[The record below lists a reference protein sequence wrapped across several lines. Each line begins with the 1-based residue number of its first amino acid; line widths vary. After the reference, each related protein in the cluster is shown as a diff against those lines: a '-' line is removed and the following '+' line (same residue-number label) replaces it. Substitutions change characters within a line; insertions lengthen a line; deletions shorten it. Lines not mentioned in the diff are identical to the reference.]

1 MIFGGNY
8 IVISSALPQYSKL
21 EHFINMFVMM
31 IIMTMPVPIAIGPF
45 FIMIPALVA
54 GDDKRQKLEFHHI
67 HLELGALGYIE
78 TFLFYWSWGF
88 FPKKNPPRPIFVF
101 ENTRAP
107 LWI

>member
-45 FIMIPALVA
+45 FIMIPALV
-54 GDDKRQKLEFHHI
+54 DNMTEK
-67 HLELGALGYIE
+67 IE
-78 TFLFYWSWGF
+78 Y
-88 FPKKNPPRPIFVF
+88 V
-101 ENTRAP
+101 
-107 LWI
+107 